1 MCLIP
6 PSCWMSWCSWW
17 APEKT
22 SKYQWETE
30 IVTPPQHPEVIQNA
44 GKFPVLSVCSL
55 KLPFAITHRA
65 IGNKSWFVKVKH
77 GPDGMICKN
86 IRRMK
91 IFLPYKLCVFH
102 VSGSSVS
109 TGQSPFL
116 LFSSHFLFPHDRLL
130 QLCFFSRLE
139 LKVQVESQL
148 PNRHTAKYLFACLRC
163 KKSWRTLCFHK
174 RISA

>member
-1 MCLIP
+1 MGQGRIKCLIP

-17 APEKT
+17 APGKT
-22 SKYQWETE
+22 SKYQWDTE

-65 IGNKSWFVKVKH
+65 IGNKSWFIKVKR

-91 IFLPYKLCVFH
+91 IFLPYKLCVSH
-102 VSGSSVS
+102 VSGSSAS

-116 LFSSHFLFPHDRLL
+116 LFSSHFLFPPWQASSTVLL
-130 QLCFFSRLE
+130 FQIGA
-139 LKVQVESQL
+139 ESIGGES
-148 PNRHTAKYLFACLRC
+148 TV
-163 KKSWRTLCFHK
+163 
-174 RISA
+174 